1 MKKKTIFIILTFI
14 SIILIAL
21 FTILAVDAFTKMKS
35 TQEIDAYRIIMF
47 IGWLIM
53 VIASFIA
60 SFACLVQVLKL
71 SGEKG
76 NDKNE

>member
-14 SIILIAL
+14 SIIFIAL

-71 SGEKG
+71 SGKKG

>member
-14 SIILIAL
+14 SIIFIAL
-21 FTILAVDAFTKMKS
+21 FTILDVDAFTKMKS

-53 VIASFIA
+53 VIVSFIA

-71 SGEKG
+71 SGKKG

>member
-14 SIILIAL
+14 SIIFIAL

-35 TQEIDAYRIIMF
+35 SPDLDAYRIIMF

-60 SFACLVQVLKL
+60 SFVCLVQVLKL
-71 SGEKG
+71 SGKKG

>member
-14 SIILIAL
+14 SILFIAL

-35 TQEIDAYRIIMF
+35 SPDLDAYRIIMF

-53 VIASFIA
+53 VIASFIGA
-60 SFACLVQVLKL
+60 FACLVQVLKL
-71 SGEKG
+71 SGKKG